1 MHSSIYP
8 VLAAQT
14 RLPFYLSGAG
24 VSDPEYHVTRPEG
37 LVSSQI
43 LFTRRGTGILRID
56 GRILPQTP
64 GSLFFL
70 TPGVPHEYYPESGE
84 WETAWVV
91 FRGAHI
97 RETIAEMG
105 FGAWHEK
112 SGVDL
117 SGCERIFSRIMSAA
131 ADPLSGGERCSMLVY
146 EYLLEV
152 RALLLCGNSREGGL
166 TAPAVRFMDENFSRD
181 ITLEELAELCGVSV
195 QHFCRVFRQ
204 QFSMRP
210 MEYLALRRVSE
221 AKRLLS
227 STEHTVTE
235 IAAMT
240 GYSTPTYFGTVFR
253 RYEGVSPS
261 VWRKLSP
268 RS

>member
-97 RETIAEMG
+97 REMIAEMG

-152 RALLLCGNSREGGL
+152 RALLLCGRFTGGWAYRPGGALHGREFQPGYHAGRASRVVQRFGTALLQGVPAAVQHAAYGIPRIAPGVRGKAPVKLHGSLRHRNSRHDRL
-166 TAPAVRFMDENFSRD
+166 QHPHLLRN
-181 ITLEELAELCGVSV
+181 GV
-195 QHFCRVFRQ
+195 
-204 QFSMRP
+204 P
-210 MEYLALRRVSE
+210 PL
-221 AKRLLS
+221 
-227 STEHTVTE
+227 
-235 IAAMT
+235 
-240 GYSTPTYFGTVFR
+240 
-253 RYEGVSPS
+253 
-261 VWRKLSP
+261 
-268 RS
+268 